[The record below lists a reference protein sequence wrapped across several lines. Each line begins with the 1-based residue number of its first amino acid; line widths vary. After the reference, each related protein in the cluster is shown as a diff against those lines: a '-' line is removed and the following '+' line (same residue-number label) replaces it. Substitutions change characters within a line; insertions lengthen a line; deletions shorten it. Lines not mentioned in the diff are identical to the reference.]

1 MKHAYCVACGSKE
14 HLTQHHLVPRSI
26 GGSDEDSNLITLCG
40 SCHAKAH
47 GHNAA
52 WRTSELT
59 RKALQF
65 KKAQGERVGAIPYG
79 YGLAD
84 DGVRLQDNI
93 EEQAV
98 IRQARELKASGLS
111 LRKIAIELQRRGFVS
126 RAGTMFQ
133 PGQVQRMLAA

>member
-1 MKHAYCVACGSKE
+1 MIHAYCVACGSKE

-40 SCHAKAH
+40 SCHAKSH

-79 YGLAD
+79 HDLAD
-84 DGVRLQDNI
+84 DGVRLLDNI
-93 EEQAV
+93 EEQAA
-98 IRQARELKASGLS
+98 IAQARELKASGLS
-111 LRKIAIELQRRGFVS
+111 LRKIAAELQRRGFVS

-133 PGQVQRMLAA
+133 PGQILRMVA